1 MLSYNEAFYNLLNG
15 LKQVYDAQEAAAIS
29 HEVLNHITR
38 LDKMQRL
45 MQKDN
50 LLSDTQQQ
58 DYDRMSAELL
68 TARPLQYVLG
78 HSWFMGKE
86 YKVNEHVLIPRPET
100 EELVKWI
107 TDDWKHK
114 QDSIS
119 VLDIGTGSGCI
130 PVSLKLALP
139 ASTVTSCDV
148 STGAITIATENAVRL
163 NADVHFFEL
172 DFLETAKQSK
182 LGKYHIIVSNP
193 PYIPETE
200 KDTLHEN
207 VRAHEPGLALFVPG
221 DDALLF
227 YRAIAIFGKTH
238 LEPGGNIYCELHV
251 DYASATEQL
260 FKDLGYSY
268 TEVRADMHG
277 NLRMLKAAI

>member
-29 HEVLNHITR
+29 HEVLNHITG